1 MKLVKKFSVLLLLVF
16 SIFLFTNQI
25 VLADGVEGCPGGAAC
40 LKNPLGGIDT
50 PQLLIGQIIN
60 AVLGIVGSLALLMFV
75 YGGITW
81 MTSSGNADKVKKG
94 RDILVWSAIGL
105 AIVFS
110 AYGLTMVLIEGLSK

>member
-1 MKLVKKFSVLLLLVF
+1 MKKIIFLLVF
-16 SIFLFTNQI
+16 SCLIMIPASF
-25 VLADGVEGCPGGAAC
+25 VLAQASTMGSDSNGAQTVT
-40 LKNPLGGIDT
+40 LDNPLGGIDT